1 MIHHRIGEEETCGR
15 GSAAPH
21 HTLQKS
27 VRDRIGICQWFH
39 YEAYDE
45 LQRTIVLLQDLGVRH
60 LRTGISW
67 ADFLRPHGVQWVDW
81 QMRQLSA
88 AGFEILLS
96 VWHTPPSLAEGGK
109 SNQPPRRLRDYA
121 DFIDQLISRYSDQ
134 FADLEL
140 WNEPNNRYKWN
151 FVDYDPDWRKFAH
164 MIIDAAHW
172 AKQCGKRTVL
182 GGMSPVDPHWLR
194 LLRVHNAL
202 RDIDIVALH
211 AFPDM
216 WWDDAP
222 NWEWYSH
229 WHGWQHKLKT
239 IAAAAEGRPLWV
251 TETGLAT
258 WDMTHQR
265 SARHQLQLLRLE
277 KALQAPA
284 ARLYW
289 YSAVDLSPHRP
300 AIEGFH
306 VDENEYHMG
315 LVTWQGRKKP
325 AYYRLQ
331 AAFRD
336 ESVAGQPSGG
346 ALDQARTS
354 QCPERSRCA

>member
-1 MIHHRIGEEETCGR
+1 MNYYCEREEEPRGVRRAREGR
-15 GSAAPH
+15 HRNQSEPLH
-21 HTLQKS
+21 E
-27 VRDRIGICQWFH
+27 RIGICQWFH
-39 YEAYDE
+39 YEAYDD
-45 LQRTIVLLQDLGVRH
+45 LQHTIALLQDLGVRH

-67 ADFLRPHGVQWVDW
+67 ADFLRPRGVQWYDW
-81 QMRQLSA
+81 QMEQLHA

-109 SNQPPRRLRDYA
+109 SNQPPRYLRAYA
-121 DFIDQLISRYSDQ
+121 DFIDQIISRYGDQ

-151 FVDYDPDWRKFAH
+151 FADYDPEWRKFAY

-194 LLRVHNAL
+194 LLRSHNAL
-202 RDIDIVALH
+202 RDIDVIAIH

-216 WWDDAP
+216 WWNDVP
-222 NWEWYSH
+222 NWEWYTH
-229 WHGWQHKLKT
+229 WHGWRQKLDSL
-239 IAAAAEGRPLWV
+239 AAVAEGRPIWV

-258 WDMTHQR
+258 WEITHAQPGR
-265 SARHQLQLLRLE
+265 YQLQTLRLE
-277 KALQAPA
+277 KALQAPTE
-284 ARLYW
+284 RLYW
-289 YSAVDLSPHRP
+289 YSAVDLAPYRA

-325 AYYRLQ
+325 AYYRLKSALQ
-331 AAFRD
+331 G
-336 ESVAGQPSGG
+336 SVVAQQP
-346 ALDQARTS
+346 APVQN
-354 QCPERSRCA
+354 